1 MLRGLPFHLLLV
13 VCALAALPGRALADT
28 GAPEHGVMPPPSTC
42 QASSLPPSLANARAA
57 LDQDPNDVDTRIAV
71 AQALVDKGCYSDAVA
86 LLEAGAALRPR
97 SSQLQSKLRA
107 ARSMLSEQKYFEG
120 LGQAQENALQ
130 QRNLLRCQQLADLVA
145 CDDALRSKPDDL
157 TLMLAKGD
165 ALLKSARPAEA
176 VGISQRAVQLNPTAA
191 SAQSKL
197 ATAQAQRQ
205 AFVNRCQ
212 TTTGQSGVE
221 ACQAALLHGANDEFL
236 VDARTGMLLQSLAKS
251 EPALDSYIAAQT
263 IKQDD
268 RSVALA
274 VVALTDSTGR
284 QDALAVAARGSALST
299 LGRSAEAVKVLRSA
313 QALSPSLPGIQ
324 AALASAERKAREEA
338 RRTPTLA
345 VTGPVR
351 AVPAPTPVGVATT
364 PARVATASVRT
375 YSNSADPGQAH

>member
-1 MLRGLPFHLLLV
+1 MLRGLRFQLPLV

-28 GAPEHGVMPPPSTC
+28 GASEHSVTPPPSTC
-42 QASSLPPSLANARAA
+42 QATPLPASLADERTA
-57 LDQDPNDVDTRIAV
+57 LDQDPNAVDARIAL
-71 AQALVDKGCYSDAVA
+71 AQALVDRGCYPDAIS

-130 QRNLLRCQQLADLVA
+130 QRNLLRCQQLSDLVA
-145 CDDALRSKPDDL
+145 CDDALKSKPGDL
-157 TLMLAKGD
+157 TLLLAKAD
-165 ALLKSARPAEA
+165 ALLKSDRPAEA
-176 VGISQRAVQLNPTAA
+176 VSIIQRAVQLNPTAA

-197 ATAQAQRQ
+197 AAAQAQRL

-212 TTTGQSGVE
+212 TMTGQSGVE

-236 VDARTGMLLQSLAKS
+236 VEARMGMLLQSLAKP

-299 LGRSAEAVKVLRSA
+299 LGRSAEAVKALRSA
-313 QALSPSLPGIQ
+313 QALAPNLPGIQ
-324 AALASAERKAREEA
+324 AALASAERKARGDTRKA
-338 RRTPTLA
+338 PTMA
-345 VTGPVR
+345 VT
-351 AVPAPTPVGVATT
+351 AATKPAPE
-364 PARVATASVRT
+364 RVATAPIRS
-375 YSNSADPGQAH
+375 YSNTADPGQAH

>member
-1 MLRGLPFHLLLV
+1 MLRGLQFHLPWV
-13 VCALAALPGRALADT
+13 VCAVAALPGRASADT
-28 GAPEHGVMPPPSTC
+28 AAPDHGLMTPPSTC
-42 QASSLPPSLANARAA
+42 QAGPLPPSLTNARAA
-57 LDQDPNDVDTRIAV
+57 LDQDPNDVDARIAV
-71 AQALVDKGCYSDAVA
+71 AQALVDKGCYSDAIS

-130 QRNLLRCQQLADLVA
+130 QRNLLRCEKLSDLLA
-145 CDDALRSKPDDL
+145 CDDALKSKPDDL
-157 TLMLAKGD
+157 TLLLAKAD
-165 ALLKSARPAEA
+165 ALLKSDRPAEA
-176 VGISQRAVQLNPTAA
+176 VGIIQHAVQLNPTAA

-197 ATAQAQRQ
+197 AAAQAQRQ

-236 VDARTGMLLQSLAKS
+236 VEARTGMLLQSLAKP

-338 RRTPTLA
+338 RRTPT
-345 VTGPVR
+345 
-351 AVPAPTPVGVATT
+351 APTSAGVATT
-364 PARVATASVRT
+364 PARVATASART